1 MKRILLES
9 WTRIKFVF
17 GVSFTAVIV
26 SLWSLIFGVEKGL
39 SILVQIFQ
47 KAGENIG
54 HNE

>member
-1 MKRILLES
+1 MKKILKEA

-17 GVSFTAVIV
+17 GISFAAFVV
-26 SLWSLIFGVEKGL
+26 SLWTLLFGAEKGL

-54 HNE
+54 GNE

>member
-1 MKRILLES
+1 MKKILLES

-17 GVSFTAVIV
+17 GVSFASFVV
-26 SLWSLIFGVEKGL
+26 SIWTLLFGVEKGL

-54 HNE
+54 SNE